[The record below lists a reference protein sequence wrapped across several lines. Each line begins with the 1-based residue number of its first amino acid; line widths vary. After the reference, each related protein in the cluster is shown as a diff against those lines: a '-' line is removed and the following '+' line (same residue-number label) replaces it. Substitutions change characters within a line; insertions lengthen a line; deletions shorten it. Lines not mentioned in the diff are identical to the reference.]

1 MLATIFYAV
10 LAVMLTAYVVLDG
23 FDFGAG
29 ILHRALARTDDERRA
44 VYAAIGPFWD
54 GNEVWLLA
62 SGGLTFAIFPS
73 VLGSALSGMYLAIFL
88 FVWLLLGRG
97 LAIELRA
104 HLHDPMWRS
113 FWDTVFVLAS
123 LGLALLL
130 GIAGGNLVRG
140 FMLDGN
146 GDFQL
151 ALFDDFSPFSAS
163 GLVDAFTLAGG
174 LYAMVALTLHGA
186 RFLGWKQSGAF
197 GGRAD
202 VFARRLAPAVG
213 IVWIGL
219 LALTHA
225 VRPSLLS
232 ALPAHPI
239 AIVGVGLAVAG
250 LVLAARAKA
259 LLGFIGS
266 SLHLVGVLVATAASA
281 YPALVYARSGESL
294 TIYNSAAPA
303 SSLTAAST
311 WYPFGLVLATLYAV
325 ALFRMHR
332 GKIVVEPESAAND
345 DHVTARPTDERI
357 R

>member
-1 MLATIFYAV
+1 MMLASIFYAV

-23 FDFGAG
+23 FDLGAG

-62 SGGLTFAIFPS
+62 SGGLAFAIFPS

-97 LAIELRA
+97 LAIELRG
-104 HLHDPMWRS
+104 HLRDPMWRS
-113 FWDTVFVLAS
+113 FWDTVFVMAS
-123 LGLALLL
+123 LGLAILL
-130 GIAGGNLVRG
+130 GAAGGNLVRG
-140 FMLDGN
+140 FQLDGN

-151 ALFDDFSPFSAS
+151 ALFDDFSPYSAT
-163 GLVDAFTLAGG
+163 GLIDAFTLAAG

-197 GGRAD
+197 GARAD
-202 VFARRLAPAVG
+202 GFARRLAPAVG
-213 IVWIGL
+213 VVWLGL

-232 ALPAHPI
+232 TLPAHPI
-239 AIVGVGLAVAG
+239 AIVGVGAAVAG
-250 LVLAARAKA
+250 LVLAARATE
-259 LLGFIGS
+259 LLAFLGS
-266 SLHLVGVLVATAASA
+266 SLHLVGVLVATAAST
-281 YPALVYARSGESL
+281 YPDLLYARSGVSL
-294 TIYNSAAPA
+294 SVTNSAAPS

-311 WYPFGLVLATLYAV
+311 WYAFGLVLAGLYAV
-325 ALFRMHR
+325 TLFRMHR
-332 GKIVVEPESAAND
+332 GKVSVDVESV
-345 DHVTARPTDERI
+345 H
-357 R
+357 